1 MPSDDKGFDAEGF
14 YRALEAAVSAR
25 SKTWKQVAKET
36 GVSAS
41 TLTRMSQGRS
51 PDAAS
56 LAALSAW
63 AGINPS
69 DFVQASYRKKRPA
82 AISQISSLLRNDP
95 HLDKDSA
102 GALEAIIR
110 TAYERLKSGKA
121 QE

>member
-1 MPSDDKGFDAEGF
+1 MSIDDKGFDAERF

-25 SKTWKQVAKET
+25 SKTWKQVAHET
-36 GVSAS
+36 GISAS

-69 DFVQASYRKKRPA
+69 DFVHAPYRKKRPV
-82 AISQISSLLRNDP
+82 AISEISTLLRNDP
-95 HLDKDSA
+95 HLDKGAAD
-102 GALEAIIR
+102 ALEAIIR
-110 TAYERLKSGKA
+110 TAYERLRKSKG
-121 QE
+121 